1 MQLWKK
7 TGLIRNYLHYLNQ
20 ITFYFSWWFVLVTHH
35 NHFDEFT
42 TLQCK
47 RFKNILCEK
56 REKRLT
62 LQFGFILVK
71 GPTFITIYTTKFIRE
86 FKQARP
92 FDVNKNVIWKDNFAL
107 LRSFSIVP
115 WRLTCKIFTYYWG
128 PLNLEERNGWRNWID
143 IVIRCYLRPHNCK
156 TASFHVVECEY
167 LVSNFG
173 GKQERAKYLHV
184 KISRSRQTIARI
196 ASLKQEMIFFI
207 TASLTR
213 K

>member
-1 MQLWKK
+1 MYLSHITITLMSLQHCSANVSKISSAKK
-7 TGLIRNYLHYLNQ
+7 
-20 ITFYFSWWFVLVTHH
+20 
-35 NHFDEFT
+35 
-42 TLQCK
+42 
-47 RFKNILCEK
+47 EK
-56 REKRLT
+56 K
-62 LQFGFILVK
+62 GWHCNCFIFAR
-71 GPTFITIYTTKFIRE
+71 GRTFITIYTTKFIRE

-115 WRLTCKIFTYYWG
+115 WRLTCKILTYYWG

-143 IVIRCYLRPHNCK
+143 IVIKCYLRPHNCK
-156 TASFHVVECEY
+156 TASFHVVECDY
-167 LVSNFG
+167 SVSNFG
-173 GKQERAKYLHV
+173 GKQERAKYLHA